1 MEAGLGMAVRSSWR
15 SFLRWESEEGDRRWY
30 VAVVS
35 VKPVVSNPA
44 ARSMIVVSCSDRPER
59 EDAGSEVLWM

>member
-1 MEAGLGMAVRSSWR
+1 MGLGMAVWSSWR
-15 SFLRWESEEGDRRWY
+15 SFWRWESEAGDRRWY

-35 VKPVVSNPA
+35 VKPVVSELA
-44 ARSMIVVSCSDRPER
+44 ARSMIVVSCSDISER